1 MPWINLTLRQ
11 GALPKPVQH
20 ALMAK
25 LTEVLMWWEKV
36 PDTSRARSIMK
47 GCVYEVA
54 KDADYNAGSSEH
66 DKPFYLVEIRIP
78 VNRLDL
84 LAKEGLIRDF
94 TQVVLAAE
102 VSEDTPVNA
111 RRVWV
116 TINELNAPDWGI
128 GGHTDW
134 LRDYT
139 SALDEVG
146 VYKAP
151 SLKPNA
157 TRTSEIAS

>member
-1 MPWINLTLRQ
+1 MPWINLTLRS

-20 ALMAK
+20 AMMAK

-36 PDTSRARSIMK
+36 PSTPIARKIMK
-47 GCVYEVA
+47 GWIYEVA
-54 KDADYNAGSSEH
+54 EDADYNAGSPTH
-66 DKPFYLVEIRIP
+66 DKPFYFLEIRIP
-78 VNRLDL
+78 INRLDL
-84 LAKEGLIRDF
+84 LAKQGLIRDF
-94 TQVVLAAE
+94 TRVVLEAE
-102 VSEDTPVNA
+102 GSDNSADNA

-116 TINELNAPDWGI
+116 TINELKAEDWGI

-146 VYKAP
+146 NYRPPAASQKA
-151 SLKPNA
+151 A
-157 TRTSEIAS
+157 

>member
-1 MPWINLTLRQ
+1 MPWINLTLRR

-20 ALMAK
+20 AMVAK
-25 LTEVLMWWEKV
+25 LTEVLMWWERV
-36 PDTSRARSIMK
+36 PDTPTARAIMK
-47 GCVYEVA
+47 GWIYEVDN
-54 KDADYNAGSSEH
+54 DADYTAGTPDHE
-66 DKPFYLVEIRIP
+66 KPFYFVEIRIP

-84 LAKEGLIRDF
+84 LAKQGLIRDF
-94 TQVVLAAE
+94 TRVVLAAE
-102 VSEDTPVNA
+102 GTEATPDNA

-116 TINELNAPDWGI
+116 VINELKAEDWGI

-146 VYKAP
+146 SYRHP
-151 SLKPNA
+151 G
-157 TRTSEIAS
+157 